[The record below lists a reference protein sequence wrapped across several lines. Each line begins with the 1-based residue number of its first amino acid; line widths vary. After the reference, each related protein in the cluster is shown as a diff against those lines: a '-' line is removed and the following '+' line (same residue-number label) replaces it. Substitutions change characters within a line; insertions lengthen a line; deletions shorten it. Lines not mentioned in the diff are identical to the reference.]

1 MESTRSVG
9 LSESQRAVRE
19 HYGEVACRAGQ
30 AGGSQA
36 QGSEAQAPGGQAPG
50 GQAQLYPS
58 ADREALPAQACS
70 ASRGCGNPLAQAGL
84 REGERVLDLGCGGG
98 IDVLLAAR
106 QVGGSGHVYGL
117 DMTPEMLALAE
128 RNAAEA
134 AVSNVSFIGGLIE
147 DIPLPSGSVDVVTS
161 NCVINLSDD
170 KGAVLREAWRV
181 LVPGGRIV
189 VADIVLERPG
199 LPAAMRRAAA
209 CILGCTNDVLTIR
222 EYEGLMR
229 EAGFGEVVVEPYRR
243 SSWQSLEAKAERR
256 GQQALLAQLDPQ
268 QVDDA
273 LASAYITGRKEC
285 IIS

>member
-1 MESTRSVG
+1 
-9 LSESQRAVRE
+9 
-19 HYGEVACRAGQ
+19 
-30 AGGSQA
+30 
-36 QGSEAQAPGGQAPG
+36 
-50 GQAQLYPS
+50 
-58 ADREALPAQACS
+58 
-70 ASRGCGNPLAQAGL
+70 
-84 REGERVLDLGCGGG
+84 LDLGCGGG